1 MKSYRSKAVTLA
13 QWLNKHRG
21 QVVQI
26 GTDGGSGFLYAGKAG
41 RFTLDAMR
49 SAYKEDFSG
58 AIVKECRP
66 SFYAGY
72 IVIISGFRSGS
83 AELPRELMPK
93 FPEAPIEHYVR
104 FVDYW
109 VGSIAQNYKTALITI
124 GNGKGGSVD
133 EATIIRSE
141 HFFRSELFSL
151 VCPNADGEE
160 VIHLI
165 KAQAR
170 KEIEENERRR
180 KERASKWL
188 Y

>member
-1 MKSYRSKAVTLA
+1 MKSSRSKPVTLA
-13 QWLNKHRG
+13 EWLNKHRG

-49 SAYKEDFSG
+49 SAYRDEFGS

-104 FVDYW
+104 FADYW
-109 VGSIAQNYKTALITI
+109 VGSIAQNYKTALITV

-133 EATIIRSE
+133 EATIIRAES
-141 HFFRSELFSL
+141 FFRSELFSV
-151 VCPNADGEE
+151 VCPHAEGEQ
-160 VIHLI
+160 VISLI

-170 KEIEENERRR
+170 KEIEDHERRR
-180 KERASKWL
+180 KERAAKWL

>member
-1 MKSYRSKAVTLA
+1 MKSSHSKHVTLA
-13 QWLNKHRG
+13 EWLNKHRG

-49 SAYKEDFSG
+49 SAYRDEFGS

-104 FVDYW
+104 FADYW
-109 VGSIAQNYKTALITI
+109 VGSIAQNYKTALITV

-133 EATIIRSE
+133 EATIIRAES
-141 HFFRSELFSL
+141 FFRSELFSV
-151 VCPNADGEE
+151 VCPHAEGEQ
-160 VIHLI
+160 VISLI

-170 KEIEENERRR
+170 KEIEDHERRR
-180 KERASKWL
+180 KERAAKWL

>member
-1 MKSYRSKAVTLA
+1 MKSSRSKPVTLA
-13 QWLNKHRG
+13 EWLNKHRG

-49 SAYKEDFSG
+49 SAYRDEFGS

-83 AELPRELMPK
+83 AELPRQLMPK

-104 FVDYW
+104 FADYW
-109 VGSIAQNYKTALITI
+109 VGSIAQNYKTALTTI

-133 EATIIRSE
+133 EATIIRAES
-141 HFFRSELFSL
+141 FFRSELFSV
-151 VCPNADGEE
+151 VCPHAEGEQ
-160 VIHLI
+160 VISLI

-170 KEIEENERRR
+170 KEIEEHERRR
-180 KERASKWL
+180 KERATKWL

>member
-1 MKSYRSKAVTLA
+1 MKSSRSKPVTLA
-13 QWLNKHRG
+13 EWLNKHRG

-49 SAYKEDFSG
+49 SAYRDEFGS

-83 AELPRELMPK
+83 AELPRQLMPK

-104 FVDYW
+104 FADYW
-109 VGSIAQNYKTALITI
+109 VGAIARDYKTALISI
-124 GNGKGGSVD
+124 GHGKGTGGD
-133 EATIIRSE
+133 EVVCIRAES
-141 HFFRSELFSL
+141 FFRSEMFAT
-151 VCPNADGEE
+151 VCPKADGEE
-160 VIHLI
+160 IIHLI
-165 KAQAR
+165 KTQAR
-170 KEIEENERRR
+170 KEIEEHERRR
-180 KERASKWL
+180 KERATKWL